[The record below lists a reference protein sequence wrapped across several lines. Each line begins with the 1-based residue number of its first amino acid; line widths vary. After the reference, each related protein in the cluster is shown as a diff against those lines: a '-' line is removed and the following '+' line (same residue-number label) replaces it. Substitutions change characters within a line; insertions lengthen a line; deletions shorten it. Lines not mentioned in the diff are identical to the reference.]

1 MDPTDLAA
9 LPYCMV
15 SMSDRVCYRVSSS
28 PVDVFHLI
36 SRNISRCRKSLF
48 TSPVLGKSYRV
59 RLPRHNI
66 PLFSSKDDE
75 RGFCK
80 WSRWERPP
88 PLPTWLS
95 GTQVK
100 DPLKCSPVTSFLYVW
115 LRCSLVCFIL
125 FDHISERSE
134 KWPTLRMPPP
144 VPLQPQTKGGNDSF
158 LFPILPPCSF
168 CVFFKD
174 WVVIC
179 LHYDYMI

>member
-48 TSPVLGKSYRV
+48 TSPLLGKSYRV

-80 WSRWERPP
+80 WSRWARPP
-88 PLPTWLS
+88 PLP
-95 GTQVK
+95 
-100 DPLKCSPVTSFLYVW
+100 DVTIW
-115 LRCSLVCFIL
+115 N
-125 FDHISERSE
+125 
-134 KWPTLRMPPP
+134 TG
-144 VPLQPQTKGGNDSF
+144 KGSAKM
-158 LFPILPPCSF
+158 FPCDKFS
-168 CVFFKD
+168 
-174 WVVIC
+174 IC
-179 LHYDYMI
+179 LTSLFFSLFYFVRSHIREV